1 MWLSDGS
8 SGEVGSFT
16 EDICELYDHGLA
28 GDAMNSGEM
37 EKEFSA
43 DVCEGFRVLHKLI
56 HDIPEYIGPQK
67 IIDHPKMKSVRR
79 LSEAIL
85 LSISVEG
92 RADECVSAEIERL
105 RSGGCLAPPS
115 PAFSVYRY
123 VRPCLAEAFSLLRLV
138 IAILVILWILFI
150 LKDGFPGLG

>member
-1 MWLSDGS
+1 VWLSDGS

-16 EDICELYDHGLA
+16 EDICELFDQGLA

-56 HDIPEYIGPQK
+56 HDIPEYIGPRK
-67 IIDHPKMKSVRR
+67 TMDHPKMKSVRR
-79 LSEAIL
+79 LSETLL

-92 RADECVSAEIERL
+92 GADECVSAEIERL
-105 RSGGCLAPPS
+105 RSEGCLAPPS

-123 VRPCLAEAFSLLRLV
+123 VRPCLVEVFSVLRLA
-138 IAILVILWILFI
+138 IGILVIVWILFI
-150 LKDGFPGLG
+150 LKNGFPGIG